1 MSDVECSVGGVA
13 EVSHGAVKET
23 HDEATAWFWFAS
35 WPVIWEMMDRFAGYM
50 FSMEWQIVVR
60 RVCILF
66 GLVIIN
72 LWWQVWPI

>member
-1 MSDVECSVGGVA
+1 MMWS
-13 EVSHGAVKET
+13 AVLVVLWLKET
-23 HDEATAWFWFAS
+23 HDAATAWFWFAS

-60 RVCILF
+60 RVCFLF